1 METERTKL
9 PIPEQKFAGTL
20 GQTTDKSKPD
30 KPAILMPPEGAPNV
44 FIVLLDDVG
53 FAASDVFGGPVPMPA
68 LRQVADEGLRY
79 NQFHTTALC
88 SPTRA
93 ALLTGR
99 NHHSVHFGAISEIAM
114 GFPGYDSVIPKSK
127 ASVGEVL
134 KGNGYNTAF
143 IGKNHVTPMWEMSPA
158 GPFDRWP
165 TGLGFER
172 FYGFMGGEAS
182 QWEPSLLDQTVPVN
196 PHVGK
201 ENYHLTEDLADKTIE
216 WIQNQKTSAPDKP
229 FLVYFAPGAAHAPH
243 HAPKEWI
250 EKFAGQFD
258 QGWDELRDTIF
269 QRQLE
274 AGVIPPGTTNTPR
287 PGSIPSWEEY
297 PDKYKPV
304 ASRLMEVFA
313 AFLAHTDAQVGRVID
328 VIKEMGQWENTLF
341 IYIVGDN
348 GSSAEGTIHGTWS
361 SPAMQNGFPEDPE
374 WLLEHIEDLGS
385 AAAENHYNV
394 GWAWALDCPFQ
405 WTKQVASHFGGTRNA
420 MAVAWPRK
428 ITDAGGLRSQF
439 HHVIDIMPTILEAAG
454 IPHPDSVGGVEQA
467 PIEGVSM
474 LYTFAS
480 ASAPST
486 RRTQYFEILANRAI
500 YHDGWVAA
508 CFHGRPPWVRS
519 QKLEIGGPQEKWEL
533 YNIEQDFSQGQDLA
547 ANQPAKVKELQALFE
562 QEAWKYNVYP
572 LSGETLARSLPFNRP
587 SLIAGQKKFTFYRSN
602 VHMPEMAIVSLKN
615 RSFVMTAHLQ
625 IPAGGAEGVVVCQGG
640 NLAGWS
646 LYVRDNKPVYYYN
659 WLGHEMYA
667 VKGAEP
673 LPTGPV
679 ELTVKFDYDGGGL
692 GKGGSAT
699 LLVNGEQ
706 VAQGRIEKTVPFV
719 FSMSG
724 ETFDVGE
731 DTGAPVGPYPH
742 EFPFTGKI
750 GKIDIEVA
758 SMLSGIPEEK
768 LNSLLGEGMAQAALA
783 SQ

>member
-20 GQTTDKSKPD
+20 GQTADKSKPD

-68 LRQVADEGLRY
+68 LRQIADEGLRY

-196 PHVGK
+196 PHLGK

-250 EKFAGQFD
+250 EKFKGQFD

-274 AGVIPPGTTNTPR
+274 AGVIPAGTTNTPR

-374 WLLEHIEDLGS
+374 WLLEHIEELGS

-428 ITDAGGLRSQF
+428 IKDAGGLRSQF

-474 LYTFAS
+474 LYTFDS
-480 ASAPST
+480 AGAPVRAARNTSRSLPIAPST
-486 RRTQYFEILANRAI
+486 T
-500 YHDGWVAA
+500 
-508 CFHGRPPWVRS
+508 
-519 QKLEIGGPQEKWEL
+519 
-533 YNIEQDFSQGQDLA
+533 
-547 ANQPAKVKELQALFE
+547 
-562 QEAWKYNVYP
+562 
-572 LSGETLARSLPFNRP
+572 T
-587 SLIAGQKKFTFYRSN
+587 
-602 VHMPEMAIVSLKN
+602 
-615 RSFVMTAHLQ
+615 
-625 IPAGGAEGVVVCQGG
+625 
-640 NLAGWS
+640 AGWQPVS
-646 LYVRDNKPVYYYN
+646 TAVR
-659 WLGHEMYA
+659 LGCAHRSW
-667 VKGAEP
+667 K
-673 LPTGPV
+673 
-679 ELTVKFDYDGGGL
+679 
-692 GKGGSAT
+692 SAAPRR
-699 LLVNGEQ
+699 NGNFT
-706 VAQGRIEKTVPFV
+706 ILSKT
-719 FSMSG
+719 SARAKTWRQTSRRR
-724 ETFDVGE
+724 
-731 DTGAPVGPYPH
+731 
-742 EFPFTGKI
+742 
-750 GKIDIEVA
+750 
-758 SMLSGIPEEK
+758 
-768 LNSLLGEGMAQAALA
+768 
-783 SQ
+783 

>member
-1 METERTKL
+1 MEIERTQL
-9 PIPEQKFAGTL
+9 PIPEKRFAGTL
-20 GQTTDKSKPD
+20 GQTADKSKPD

-44 FIVLLDDVG
+44 FVVLLDDVG

-99 NHHSVHFGAISEIAM
+99 NHHSVHFGTISEIAM

-127 ASVGEVL
+127 ASVGAVL
-134 KGNGYNTAF
+134 TGNGYNTAF

-201 ENYHLTEDLADKTIE
+201 ENYHLTEDLADKTIA
-216 WIQNQKTSAPDKP
+216 WIQSQKTSAPDKP
-229 FLVYFAPGAAHAPH
+229 FMVYFAPGAAHAPH
-243 HAPKEWI
+243 HAPKAWI
-250 EKFAGQFD
+250 EKFKGQFD
-258 QGWDELRDTIF
+258 QGWDELRAAIF

-274 AGVIPPGTTNTPR
+274 AGVIPAGTTNTPR
-287 PGSIPSWEEY
+287 PGSIPSWDEY
-297 PDKYKPV
+297 PDRYKPV
-304 ASRLMEVFA
+304 AARLMEVFA
-313 AFLAHTDAQVGRVID
+313 AFLAHTDAQVGRVIE

-341 IYIVGDN
+341 LYIVGDN

-374 WLLEHIEDLGS
+374 WLLEHIEELGS

-428 ITDAGGLRSQF
+428 IKDAGGLRSQF

-454 IPHPDSVGGVEQA
+454 IPHPHSVGGVEQE

-474 LYTFAS
+474 LYTFDS

-500 YHDGWVAA
+500 YHEGWVAA

-533 YNIEQDFSQGQDLA
+533 YNIEQDFSEGQDLA
-547 ANQPAKVKELQALFE
+547 ADNPAKVKELQALFE

-572 LSGETLARSLPFNRP
+572 LSGETLSRSLPFNRP
-587 SLIAGQKKFTFYRSN
+587 SLIAAQKKFTFYRSN
-602 VHMPEMAIVSLKN
+602 VHMPEMAIVSMKN
-615 RSFVMTAHLQ
+615 RSFVMTAHLE

-646 LYVRDNKPVYYYN
+646 LYVQDNKPVYYYN

-667 VKGAEP
+667 VKGAEA
-673 LPTGPV
+673 LPAGPV

-699 LLVNGEQ
+699 LLVNGTQ

-742 EFPFTGKI
+742 VFPFTGKI

-758 SMLSGIPEEK
+758 SMLAGIPEEK

-783 SQ
+783 AQ